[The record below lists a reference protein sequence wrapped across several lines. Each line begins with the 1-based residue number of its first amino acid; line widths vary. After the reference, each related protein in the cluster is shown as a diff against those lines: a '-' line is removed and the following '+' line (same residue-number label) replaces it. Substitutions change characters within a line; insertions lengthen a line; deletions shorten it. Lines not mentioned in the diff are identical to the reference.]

1 MKRIITLFLVIAT
14 TLSLVACQKYE
25 PVESTKLEATPV
37 ATLSYGKENYK
48 VKYELFR
55 AMLLSAKETVSD
67 GDLTRFDGE
76 KGAAL
81 LEEARAVALDKIYEI
96 YTAFALCDALKINL
110 YSKDVDKKV
119 EESIEI
125 SIEGGYAENGQAIEG
140 LGSYEA
146 YLENLKLF
154 YANYAVQDLLIRYS
168 YGVSALLS
176 YYRGTYD
183 SYGNQSAEGA
193 ITYTDSQITDFYN
206 SDSTRRLFIVFTQK
220 DAEDASALRDKI
232 AAQAGDAMVSA
243 YLLGH
248 TTASEADAK
257 DGIVIGEYTLD
268 AINYKEVTE
277 AAFALNEGETSEI
290 IPALKD
296 GEAGYFILYRAQKSA
311 ENLEEIR
318 KSVAKNYVEN
328 EIGKRLAEAK
338 AALAESAQF
347 TDFYK
352 GLVLSAISMDEENQ

>member
-1 MKRIITLFLVIAT
+1 
-14 TLSLVACQKYE
+14 
-25 PVESTKLEATPV
+25 
-37 ATLSYGKENYK
+37 
-48 VKYELFR
+48 
-55 AMLLSAKETVSD
+55 
-67 GDLTRFDGE
+67 
-76 KGAAL
+76 
-81 LEEARAVALDKIYEI
+81 
-96 YTAFALCDALKINL
+96 
-110 YSKDVDKKV
+110 V

-183 SYGNQSAEGA
+183 RYGNQSAEGA

-220 DAEDASALRDKI
+220 DAEDAGALRDKI

-268 AINYKEVTE
+268 AINYKEITTT
-277 AAFALNEGETSEI
+277 AFALEEGETSQI

-296 GEAGYFILYRAQKSA
+296 GEKGYFILYRAQKST

-318 KSVAKNYVEN
+318 ASVAKNYVEN
-328 EIGKRLAEAK
+328 EIGKRLAEVK

-352 GLVLSAISMDEENQ
+352 ELVLAAISMDEEKQ